1 MDPGELRQI
10 NLIDNSQSSS
20 LNSSEEETEN
30 ESDEN
35 SEVDN
40 IQENGKTSSGFATN
54 ESKVSYY
61 SVKEEQSRILL
72 NIS

>member
-1 MDPGELRQI
+1 
-10 NLIDNSQSSS
+10 

-40 IQENGKTSSGFATN
+40 IQENGKTSSGFAPN